1 MFPKSFDLLPV
12 ITFLFIYLF
21 LKLAVPGDS
30 AAVVRRSTQEDKN
43 YTKSGGHV
51 GSVIRRENNGYF
63 KKTST

>member
-1 MFPKSFDLLPV
+1 MFPKSLDLLPV
-12 ITFLFIYLF
+12 ITFFLNLF

-30 AAVVRRSTQEDKN
+30 AVAVRRSTQEDKN

-51 GSVIRRENNGYF
+51 GSVILHENNSNF